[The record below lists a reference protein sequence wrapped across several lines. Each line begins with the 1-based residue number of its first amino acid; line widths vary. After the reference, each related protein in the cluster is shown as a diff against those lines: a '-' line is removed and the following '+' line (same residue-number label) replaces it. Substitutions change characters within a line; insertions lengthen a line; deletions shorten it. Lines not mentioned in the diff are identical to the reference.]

1 MNGEWGIWMGARDMD
16 EVVETDEVGDGRH
29 GWCQRVGIFFEIGR
43 KGTKDEKSKALN
55 NVLLLIKNFL
65 FLKKKKKHLHCE
77 LSVIYTK
84 KHLFWYFMNV
94 STLNVNCQISP
105 IFSKCIK
112 DFNFWDSWF
121 RKKWLNILLIF
132 NLYVY
137 KSTEKQIIDINTLIT
152 EIQKAKKIEPGV
164 SLSCSNKNIAFIKKR
179 HITNNKLWMTC
190 WINFWYRPKF

>member
-1 MNGEWGIWMGARDMD
+1 MDGGKGYGWGC
-16 EVVETDEVGDGRH
+16 GDGWSR
-29 GWCQRVGIFFEIGR
+29 GWQTWMMSKSWYILWNRTQRN
-43 KGTKDEKSKALN
+43 KGWKIQSLKQCLAFNKK
-55 NVLLLIKNFL
+55 LLIFE
-65 FLKKKKKHLHCE
+65 KKKKKHLHCE

-137 KSTEKQIIDINTLIT
+137 KSTEKQIIDIYTLIT

>member
-43 KGTKDEKSKALN
+43 KGTKDGKSKALN
-55 NVLLLIKNFL
+55 NVLLLIKNSL

-137 KSTEKQIIDINTLIT
+137 KSTEKQIIDIYTLIT